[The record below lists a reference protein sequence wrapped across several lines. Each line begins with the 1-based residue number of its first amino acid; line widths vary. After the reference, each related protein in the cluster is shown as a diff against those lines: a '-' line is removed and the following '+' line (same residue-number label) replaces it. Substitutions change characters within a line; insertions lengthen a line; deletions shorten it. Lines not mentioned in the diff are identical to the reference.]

1 MGRLWCCQCHAG
13 AGGGVTAS
21 RGPGREA
28 RTHGPPGGASGHLP
42 RPTRWPSARCGH
54 SAACT
59 ALQREDNVI
68 PRERD
73 GDTDRQVL
81 LIRGGNEAGPPGH
94 GECGLLKVC
103 PRPGSGLLGTRM
115 HLPMEMMLQ
124 RAAPQAPGKPGG
136 GGWTLS
142 WEPGVGPG
150 GHTGVTGWRG
160 QCSCPVMSGGAGDS
174 TLRLSRGTS

>member
-1 MGRLWCCQCHAG
+1 MSC
-13 AGGGVTAS
+13 GGGGGDSQPWA
-21 RGPGREA
+21 REGGA
-28 RTHGPPGGASGHLP
+28 HPRSSWGSLGPPPEAYSVAICSMWSLSSLYC
-42 RPTRWPSARCGH
+42 SA
-54 SAACT
+54 
-59 ALQREDNVI
+59 REDNVI